1 MTNRAITIL
10 LIVLTTAALLGEA
23 VRGVM
28 EPEGRWREWLHLLVA
43 QQVADAVNRQVQL
56 GPLTDLS
63 LEGVDFH
70 SLAVAETFFLRD
82 GIVLEAERMRI
93 AFDAVGMLRGHIAP
107 AAGISEVNLTRAW
120 AHIIRDEQGDLNI
133 EQLVPKRIG
142 PPPPP
147 EDRFRGI
154 VTLEDSLLIYDD
166 YAVETVT
173 GQPLSLELASTDATA
188 DLREI
193 GWADVE
199 LTAVEQ
205 LGRFGRVTASAQ
217 TELETGFI
225 WGKTSVSAVDAAYW
239 ADMFLADDEI
249 SVQGG
254 SVDLTA
260 SLGMTPRGDGS
271 PETALAADVTVSDAV
286 VTLAALNGAQ
296 VTADA
301 TLTGTPEGAEI
312 HSLDARVRGTSISA
326 TGFVGDLDDPI
337 VDLTF
342 ESDVARA
349 DELLELAPELE
360 PQMREAVDSVAVSGP
375 MQLSGR
381 LVGPVNEANLTA
393 RIDAPG
399 GVRYASADVGEI
411 VLGPLDLRVDL
422 LDLSDPNIRAQTNTT
437 RVEPVNLE
445 PLRTSLPEELQ
456 GPISIAPLEGVSAE
470 ILWSAETPVV
480 QTQLSVPQIVI
491 GDISLA
497 NLTTEVAVAGDL
509 TYLSGLRAEPL
520 GAQLSADA
528 VLDLGAEDGLWA
540 WAEGEI
546 AGLELERL
554 RGLPGMENLQTLSGE
569 LSGSFAGEYARGTPY
584 VVADAVIERPAYEDY
599 IGETLRALVIVD
611 EDAVEVLGA
620 NLQDA
625 AGVAWVRG
633 IIPFEGEL
641 AAGFAVAGID
651 LDAIVQRFDLDV
663 DGGLRGELFMTGSA
677 TGTAETPRLDA
688 TLRAYNVLYDQYEVD
703 ALTAEVAGDLD
714 ALEVS
719 NLFASS
725 GRIVVQANATLT
737 EIDLEELNAG
747 LSGSVRVAGPVDQR
761 ALELAELGDEDI
773 AGAISAELDVDGTLA
788 RPNASGT
795 MYLAYG
801 RFETLAT
808 DEAILAVN
816 LQGDTLQ
823 LSELR
828 VPIGD
833 AVVSGT
839 ASVTSLYD
847 EPIVSAT
854 LSVQDLVLQDL
865 ALLQGMG
872 LPLSGTV
879 NLPYLNVQ
887 GALDDL
893 RGIAQIEAADI
904 EVGEEPI
911 GAISAAVLLDRNELT
926 LRRTTLA
933 LAGGELSVDGRYR
946 LDEQRILPSHIELD
960 DVSLSELLQVAVPV
974 GAYIAEEAGQPGEDG
989 QDIARKLTSLS
1000 LRLGGRLDGSLS
1012 VEGTIPEGLGE
1023 IQETE
1028 DALEQLL
1035 ASLQADADLTVRR
1048 PSLDNK
1054 LLPDISLRAQ
1064 LAEEP
1069 EVALQLEAAQGET
1082 LITADGAWAPSGE
1095 IEMLAEVSA
1104 LNLSTLREW
1113 APDAV
1118 RSLGGSL
1125 NLTVQASG
1133 TVDDPR
1139 FVGSVDVT
1147 EPETY
1152 GVKFDLVSA
1161 PLIRYD
1167 GEFIDID
1174 SLVVRESDEE
1184 FVVDGRIP
1192 LDWATLSVP
1201 EDRELQ
1207 VEVRSDGTSLAIL
1220 PPLLADA
1227 ANEPPGGPLSQI
1239 EANGSFDTL
1248 VTVTGTPRRPE
1259 LNGELTAEA
1268 TSIQT
1273 PWMSSPVE
1281 DVALALDFT
1290 GGAGSTTVEVESFT
1304 ARAES
1309 TTLEAGGTARLSEY
1323 ELAELQENSYDLWA
1337 TVSAERQAFGAHD
1350 LTVRELGGRVSLVT
1364 QAEGLHVLTVDEVG
1378 GRLGNGRAFVDGT
1391 VGITTFVL
1399 ADAAENDVNLAII
1412 ADEAR
1417 PRYGNLFL
1425 GTVEGRIDIAN
1436 GTPGEQM
1443 DVAGTMTL
1451 SHAEL
1456 SVPLFSPEEG
1466 AGGLYGMSSDVPPVN
1481 LGVRLAIGPD
1491 VRLRTT
1497 GLTAPLEP
1505 SDAAIRVEGTPQ
1517 EPRIQGQIVLQEGE
1531 ARVSGGVLDI
1541 EQGRVQFVLR
1551 PKLGSV
1557 GEAPY
1562 ELELTG
1568 PISITATTTIG
1579 QTVIQGR
1586 LLEDV
1591 EIRMQVTGQLP
1602 NHLLVEVSSNPP
1614 LADEQIYALLGTAPF
1629 PGAGSLL
1636 AGGDLDDVLN
1646 EQFVSALGAAFRA
1659 YIFQPFEEDLKELL
1673 GLSVFEVGFAFNQP
1687 VDVRIGGYLVENLL
1701 ITYETSLVGHA
1712 ETQYELEVSYKVQR
1726 QFELTYGTDS
1736 EGDNRFLVE
1745 YVREF

>member
-23 VRGVM
+23 VRGVTD
-28 EPEGRWREWLHLLVA
+28 EGRWREWLHLLVA
-43 QQVADAVNRQVQL
+43 QQVADTVNRQVQL

-70 SLAVAETFFLRD
+70 SLAVAETFFLRN
-82 GIVLEAERMRI
+82 GIVLRAERMRI
-93 AFDAVGMLRGHIAP
+93 AFDAMGMLRGQIAP
-107 AAGISEVNLTRAW
+107 AAGISEVNLSGAW

-133 EQLVPKRIG
+133 EQLVPKRVG

-154 VTLEDSLLIYDD
+154 ITIEDSLIIYDD
-166 YAVETVT
+166 YAIETVT
-173 GQPLSLELASTDATA
+173 GQPLSLELASTEATA

-199 LTAVEQ
+199 LVAIEQ
-205 LGRFGRVTASAQ
+205 LGRFGRITARAQ

-225 WGKTSVSAVDAAYW
+225 SGTTRISRLDAAYW
-239 ADMFLADDEI
+239 SELFLADDEI

-260 SLGMTPRGDGS
+260 SIGMTPRGDES
-271 PETALAADVTVSDAV
+271 PETALAADVTINDAA
-286 VTLAALNGAQ
+286 VTLAALGGAQ
-296 VTADA
+296 VIADA
-301 TLTGTPEGAEI
+301 TLTGTPEGAQI
-312 HSLDARVRGTSISA
+312 HSLDARVGGTTISA
-326 TGFVGDLDDPI
+326 TGFVGDLEDPI

-342 ESDVARA
+342 EGDVARA
-349 DELLELAPELE
+349 DELIELAPELE
-360 PQMREAVDSVAVSGP
+360 PEMREAIDSVAVSGP

-381 LVGPVNEANLTA
+381 LVGPVEEANLTA
-393 RIDAPG
+393 QVEAPG
-399 GVRYASADVGEI
+399 GVRYASADLGEV

-422 LDLSDPNIRAQTNTT
+422 LDLSDPNIRAQANTA

-445 PLRTSLPEELQ
+445 PLRASLPEELQ
-456 GPISIAPLEGVSAE
+456 GPISVTPLEAVSAE

-509 TYLSGLRAEPL
+509 IYLSDLRAEPL
-520 GAQLSADA
+520 GARLSADA

-554 RGLPGMENLQTLSGE
+554 RGLPGMEDLETVSGE
-569 LSGSFAGEYARGTPY
+569 FSGSFAGEYADGQPY
-584 VVADAVIERPAYEDY
+584 VVADAVIERPTYEDY
-599 IGETLRALVIVD
+599 VAESLRALVIVD

-625 AGVAWVRG
+625 LGVAWIRG
-633 IIPFEGEL
+633 VLPFEGEL
-641 AAGFAVAGID
+641 AASFAAAGID
-651 LDAIVQRFDLDV
+651 LEAVVQRFDLDV
-663 DGGLRGELFMTGSA
+663 DGGLQGELFLTGSA
-677 TGTAETPRLDA
+677 TGTTENPRLDA
-688 TLRAYNVLYDQYEVD
+688 SLRAYNVLYDQYEVD
-703 ALTAEVAGDLD
+703 ALTASLAGDLD
-714 ALEVS
+714 ELAVS

-725 GRIVVQANATLT
+725 GRIVAQGDAVLT
-737 EIDLEELNAG
+737 DIDLDELNAG

-761 ALELAELGDEDI
+761 ALELAELEGEDI
-773 AGAISAELDVDGTLA
+773 AGAISAELDLGGTLA
-788 RPNASGT
+788 RPAADGIV
-795 MYLAYG
+795 YLAYG
-801 RFETLAT
+801 RYETFAT
-808 DEAILAVN
+808 DEAVLAVN

-828 VPIGD
+828 MPVGD

-847 EPIVSAT
+847 EPIVAAT
-854 LSVQDLVLQDL
+854 LSVDDLVLQDL
-865 ALLQGMG
+865 ALLQEMG

-893 RGIAQIEAADI
+893 RGIAQIEATDL
-904 EVGEEPI
+904 EVGEESV
-911 GAISAAVLLDRNELT
+911 GAVSASILLDRNELT

-960 DVSLSELLQVAVPV
+960 DVSVSELLQVAVPV
-974 GAYIAEEAGQPGEDG
+974 GEYIAEETGEPGEDG
-989 QDIARKLTSLS
+989 QDIARQLTSLS
-1000 LRLGGRLDGSLS
+1000 LRLGGRLDGNLSL
-1012 VEGTIPEGLGE
+1012 EGTIPEGIAE
-1023 IQETE
+1023 IE
-1028 DALEQLL
+1028 DTTAMLEQLL
-1035 ASLQADADLTVRR
+1035 ASLQANADLDIRR
-1048 PSLDNK
+1048 PSLDNR
-1054 LLPDISLRAQ
+1054 LLPDTSLW
-1064 LAEEP
+1064 AEVADAP
-1069 EVALQLEAAQGET
+1069 EVALQLEAVQGDA
-1082 LITADGAWAPSGE
+1082 LITADGTWAPSGE
-1095 IEMLAEVSA
+1095 IEMLAEASA

-1113 APDAV
+1113 APETV

-1133 TVDDPR
+1133 TVDDPQ
-1139 FVGSVDVT
+1139 FVGSVDIT

-1167 GEFIDID
+1167 GQFIDIT
-1174 SLVVRESDEE
+1174 SLVARESDEE
-1184 FVVDGRIP
+1184 FVVDGKVP
-1192 LDWATLSVP
+1192 FDWETLSVP
-1201 EDRELQ
+1201 EDGELE

-1227 ANEPPGGPLSQI
+1227 ANEPPGGPLSRI

-1268 TSIQT
+1268 SSIQT

-1281 DVALALDFT
+1281 DVALAVDFT
-1290 GGAGSTTVEVESFT
+1290 GGAGTTTVEIEEFT

-1309 TTLEAGGTARLSEY
+1309 TTIEAGGSARMAAYDLDV
-1323 ELAELQENSYDLWA
+1323 LHQNSYDLWA
-1337 TVSAERQAFGAHD
+1337 TVSAERQTFGAQE
-1350 LTVRELGGRVSLVT
+1350 LTVRDVGGRVSLVT
-1364 QAEGLHVLTVDEVG
+1364 QTEGLHLLTVDEVG
-1378 GRLGNGRAFVDGT
+1378 GKLGDGSAIADGT

-1399 ADAAENDVNLAII
+1399 ADAEQNDVDLAII

-1436 GTPGEQM
+1436 DAPGEQV

-1451 SHAEL
+1451 SHAEMN
-1456 SVPLFSPEEG
+1456 VPLFSPDAETG
-1466 AGGLYGMSSDVPPVN
+1466 ALYGMSSEFPAVN

-1491 VRLRTT
+1491 VRVRTT

-1505 SDAAIRVEGTPQ
+1505 LDPAIRVEGTPQ

-1541 EQGRVQFVLR
+1541 EQGRVQFMVR
-1551 PKLGSV
+1551 RKLGSI
-1557 GEAPY
+1557 GDAPH

-1568 PISITATTTIG
+1568 PISITATSTIEE
-1579 QTVIQGR
+1579 TVIQGR
-1586 LLEDV
+1586 RLEDV
-1591 EIRMQVTGQLP
+1591 IIRMQVSGQLP
-1602 NHLLVEVSSNPP
+1602 NHLFVEVSSSPP

-1636 AGGDLDDVLN
+1636 AGGDLEDVLN

-1659 YIFQPFEEDLKELL
+1659 YIFQPFEEDLRELL
-1673 GLSVFEVGFAFNQP
+1673 GLSVFEVSFAFNQP
-1687 VDVRIGGYLVENLL
+1687 IDVRIGGYLVENLL

-1712 ETQYELEVSYKVQR
+1712 ETQYELEVSYKVDR
-1726 QFELTYGTDS
+1726 RFELTYGTDS